1 MQFRKFGG
9 IFVVRMLAGP
19 DTPVNKVRGSVEH
32 VESGRTVYFESM
44 EGLCGVLE
52 DEVRVICE
60 VSQPCAESH

>member
-1 MQFRKFGG
+1 MQYRKFGG
-9 IFVVRMLAGP
+9 VFVVRVLAGP

-44 EGLCGVLE
+44 EGLSGVLE

-60 VSQPCAESH
+60 VSPTCADR